1 MKKRQIIISESFIR
15 TFLIVFMYG
24 VAFGLGYITRLGNP
38 DVTFNFY
45 VSEQEIYALYTLNLK
60 DLLDMIIIGPM
71 FTVISFF
78 LLKRIL
84 EDLKKFELP
93 EKRIKLLFTI
103 YLIAIVIFNY
113 GNITH
118 ITMNRLNSQVPTTL
132 ETEAFYYAIYFLD
145 EIVGHLFIT
154 LGFFV
159 ILTEVCYI
167 HTLSLKNRVGT
178 ESFSNF
184 FMRSRVEGYITI
196 FFGILGGIITAFSYL
211 EGQCAFVYLLLNPI
225 CGVVLFYFNF
235 KREALKTKNN
245 LILIMF
251 LLMTITFIITVLL
264 WGVFTGL
271 KPVYPFFYQNS
282 EI

>member
-15 TFLIVFMYG
+15 TFLIVIMYG

-38 DVTFNFY
+38 DLTFSFY
-45 VSEQEIYALYTLNLK
+45 VSEQQIYASYQLNLK
-60 DLLDMIIIGPM
+60 DILDLIIIGPF

-78 LLKRIL
+78 LVKRIL
-84 EDLKKFELP
+84 DDLKKYKLP
-93 EKRIKLLFTI
+93 EKRIKLLFTA
-103 YLIAIVIFNY
+103 YLIAIVVFNY

-118 ITMNRLNSQVPTTL
+118 VTLNRLNSQVL
-132 ETEAFYYAIYFLD
+132 AAFETEAFYYAIYFLD

-159 ILTEVCYI
+159 ILTEICYI
-167 HTLSLKNRVGT
+167 HTLSLRNRVGT
-178 ESFSNF
+178 DSFSNY
-184 FMRSRVEGYITI
+184 FMRSRLEGYITI

-211 EGQCAFVYLLLNPI
+211 EGQCAFVFLFLNPI
-225 CGVVLFYFNF
+225 CGVILFYYNN
-235 KREALKTKNN
+235 KRAALKTKNN
-245 LILIMF
+245 LILMMF
-251 LLMTITFIITVLL
+251 LLMTITFTMTVLL
-264 WGVFTGL
+264 WGLFTGL

>member
-1 MKKRQIIISESFIR
+1 MKKKQIIISESFIR

-38 DVTFNFY
+38 EVTFSFY

-60 DLLDMIIIGPM
+60 DILDLIIIGPM

-78 LLKRIL
+78 LVKRIL
-84 EDLKKFELP
+84 EDVKKYELP

-118 ITMNRLNSQVPTTL
+118 ITMNRLNSQVPTAL
-132 ETEAFYYAIYFLD
+132 ETEAFYYSIYFLD
-145 EIVGHLFIT
+145 EIIGHLFIT

-159 ILTEVCYI
+159 ILTEICYI
-167 HTLSLKNRVGT
+167 HTLSLKKRVGSD
-178 ESFSNF
+178 SFSHF
-184 FMRSRVEGYITI
+184 FMSSRVEGYITI

-211 EGQCAFVYLLLNPI
+211 EGQCAFVFLLLNPI
-225 CGVVLFYFNF
+225 CSVLLFYFNEKRANVKF
-235 KREALKTKNN
+235 KKN
-245 LILIMF
+245 LILVMF
-251 LLMTITFIITVLL
+251 LLMTVTFTITVII
-264 WGVFTGL
+264 WGLFTGF

-282 EI
+282 EL

>member
-1 MKKRQIIISESFIR
+1 MKSRQIIISESFIR

-38 DVTFNFY
+38 DLIFSFY
-45 VSEQEIYALYTLNLK
+45 VSEQEIYALYRLNLK
-60 DLLDMIIIGPM
+60 DLLDLIIIGPM

-78 LLKRIL
+78 LVKRIL
-84 EDLKKFELP
+84 EDLKKYELP
-93 EKRIKLLFTI
+93 EKRTKLLFTI

-118 ITMNRLNSQVPTTL
+118 VTMNRLNSQVPTAL

-145 EIVGHLFIT
+145 EIIGHLFIT
-154 LGFFV
+154 LGFFI
-159 ILTEVCYI
+159 ILIEVCYI
-167 HTLSLKNRVGT
+167 HTVSLKNRVGT

-184 FMRSRVEGYITI
+184 FMRSRLEGYITM
-196 FFGILGGIITAFSYL
+196 FFGIIGGIIMAFSYL
-211 EGQCAFVYLLLNPI
+211 EGQCAFVYLLLYPI
-225 CGVVLFYFNF
+225 CSLVLSYINN
-235 KREALKTKNN
+235 KRAALKTNNN

-251 LLMTITFIITVLL
+251 LLMTLAFIITVLL
-264 WGVFTGL
+264 WGLFTGF